1 LNKEAALLT
10 EERWSIDIPPIVPLT
25 TLHRIYLKQCS
36 CGCMVKSQ
44 APGSVKGFVSCGNNL
59 KALVSYLNTE
69 HHIPYKRLC
78 EILRD
83 VFDLSL
89 SEGSIYN
96 MLRSVQSAGATLYE
110 QIRSRIE
117 SSPVVGADETGVNIN
132 GKQHWQWS
140 FQTDKLTYIYPDAC
154 RGKAAIDKHFPNGLS
169 TYL

>member
-1 LNKEAALLT
+1 
-10 EERWSIDIPPIVPLT
+10 
-25 TLHRIYLKQCS
+25 
-36 CGCMVKSQ
+36 MVKSQ